1 MYYLINIQDERLKTE
16 LTHLVTEL
24 TGVTELTQT
33 NELTGVTE
41 LTQTNQNMP
50 ITRK

>member
-33 NELTGVTE
+33 N
-41 LTQTNQNMP
+41 QNMP